1 MNYIP
6 VAFAS
11 LLSTIDVLAF
21 GLVKE
26 IVLKGLNPYFIVA
39 SMLLYA
45 MQPLILWKSLEY
57 ESLTI
62 MNILWNVVSSI
73 LVALFGLGFFH
84 EKLSHRELIGC
95 VFGLLSI
102 YLFTF
107 TNETDPIAS
116 LFDIPNRLHK

>member
-1 MNYIP
+1 VKGDLSHFVRMNYIP

-11 LLSTIDVLAF
+11 LLYTIDVLTF

-62 MNILWNVVSSI
+62 MNILWN
-73 LVALFGLGFFH
+73 
-84 EKLSHRELIGC
+84 
-95 VFGLLSI
+95 
-102 YLFTF
+102 
-107 TNETDPIAS
+107 
-116 LFDIPNRLHK
+116 